1 MGPGRKANR
10 GGYLFDEIDTCK
22 FVGFVTKKGEE
33 GIFLHPLT
41 TRRTELTGESLSAA
55 LRTNLLGAAN
65 LFVYGLVCLRR
76 AERFSDEQRI
86 RRCGAMNLEVL
97 AILLVGLSS
106 NWAVVGAVDVLL
118 EELVVT

>member
-1 MGPGRKANR
+1 LGPGRKANR

-22 FVGFVTKKGEE
+22 FVGFVTKGKKGS
-33 GIFLHPLT
+33 LHPLT
-41 TRRTELTGESLSAA
+41 TRRTELTGESLGAA
-55 LRTNLLGAAN
+55 LRTKLLGAAN
-65 LFVYGLVCLRR
+65 LFVYGLVCLRG
-76 AERFSDEQRI
+76 AERFRDEQRI